1 MGYRGYYTTMTVV
14 APGDGDSVGLVTI
27 KNPGE
32 PPGSSALYSAEATRR
47 PIARSRVHTIYIWDR
62 KFRCMEGEG
71 AGTDGASLPAKENN
85 KNE

>member
-1 MGYRGYYTTMTVV
+1 MTVV
-14 APGDGDSVGLVTI
+14 APGGGDFVGLVTI

-32 PPGSSALYSAEATRR
+32 PGFVRAILGGGYRR
-47 PIARSRVHTIYIWDR
+47 PIARSRVYTIYIWDR
-62 KFRCMEGEG
+62 KFRCMEEGEK